1 MKTGHGARPLSMRCR
16 SGCPVGRERRFDH
29 QAMSMYTQLLG
40 SALEQRDR
48 ADIAPAPGDALA
60 QLSRSRAR
68 LRSGRPG
75 SESPT
80 AFEAVADSLDY
91 DVALIVLARGLD
103 IEFAIDRFDDGER
116 HLLEVALALRGIGVD
131 QRDDV
136 S

>member
-1 MKTGHGARPLSMRCR
+1 
-16 SGCPVGRERRFDH
+16 
-29 QAMSMYTQLLG
+29 MSMYTQLLG